1 MNKLIKKITANNG
14 GIFTGKGTNTY
25 LIGKEDITLI
35 DPGPNI
41 PEHIDKI
48 LSVGKNKIKRILVTH
63 THTDHSPAALPIS
76 KKLNIPMFG
85 RLVDRE
91 SQWEDETFIPDNVLS
106 HGDEILTDEYSL
118 ETIHTPGHAS
128 NHLCFYIKEIKCLLT
143 GDHIM
148 DGSTVVIAPPDGNMT
163 EYINSLRLLEEYEIN
178 YFAPGH
184 GNIMKEPTKT
194 INSIIRHR
202 LSRESKVF
210 RCVEKKQNSNI
221 DQLLL
226 LVYDDVP
233 EMLHPIAKMSLLAH
247 LIKLEEDGKL
257 KNYENTYSLS

>member
-106 HGDEILTDEYSL
+106 HGDEISTDEYSL

-184 GNIMKEPTKT
+184 GNIMKEPKKT

-202 LSRESKVF
+202 LSRESKVL
-210 RCVEKKQNSNI
+210 RCVEKKQNLNI

>member
-25 LIGKEDITLI
+25 LIGMEDITLI

-41 PEHIDKI
+41 PQHIDKI

-106 HGDEILTDEYSL
+106 HGDEISTDEYSL

-184 GNIMKEPTKT
+184 GNIMKEPSKT

>member
-85 RLVDRE
+85 RLVERE

-106 HGDEILTDEYSL
+106 HGNEISTDEYSL

-128 NHLCFYIKEIKCLLT
+128 NHLCFYINEIKCLLT

-178 YFAPGH
+178 YFLPGH

>member
-91 SQWEDETFIPDNVLS
+91 SQWEDETFIPDNVLC
-106 HGDEILTDEYSL
+106 HGDKISTDEYSL

>member
-1 MNKLIKKITANNG
+1 MNKVIKKITANNG
-14 GIFTGKGTNTY
+14 GVFTGNGTNTY
-25 LIGKEDITLI
+25 MIGHEDITLV
-35 DPGPNI
+35 DPGPNS
-41 PEHIDKI
+41 PEHIDRI
-48 LSVGKNKIKRILVTH
+48 LLEGGDKIKRILVTH

-91 SQWEDETFIPDNVLS
+91 SQWEDETFTPDNVLS
-106 HGDEILTDEYSL
+106 HGDIISTDEYSL

-128 NHLCFYIKEIKCLLT
+128 NHLCFYLKDNKCLLT

-163 EYINSLRLLEEYEIN
+163 EYIDSLRLLENYDID

-184 GNIMKEPTKT
+184 GNFMQEPDKT
-194 INSIIRHR
+194 IQSIIRHR
-202 LSRESKVF
+202 LSRESKVL
-210 RCVEKKQNSNI
+210 RCVEKQKNSNL
-221 DQLLL
+221 DELLL

-233 EMLHPIAKMSLLAH
+233 EVLHPIAKMSLLAH
-247 LIKLEEDGKL
+247 LIKLEDEGKL
-257 KNYENTYSLS
+257 NNSKNNYSLS

>member
-1 MNKLIKKITANNG
+1 MNKLITKITAPNG
-14 GIFTGKGTNTY
+14 GVFTGQGTNTY
-25 LIGKEDITLI
+25 LIGQEDITLV

-41 PEHIDKI
+41 KEHIQDI
-48 LSVGKNKIKRILVTH
+48 LKRGAGKIKRILVTH

-76 KKLNIPMFG
+76 KELNIPMFG
-85 RLVDRE
+85 RLIDRE
-91 SQWEDETFIPDNVLS
+91 SEWEDETFIPDTVLS
-106 HGDEILTDEYSL
+106 HGDVIATNEYSL

-128 NHLCFYIKEIKCLLT
+128 NHLCFYLEKHKCLLT

-163 EYINSLRLLEEYEIN
+163 EYINSLKLLEDYDID

-184 GNIMKEPTKT
+184 GNYMEEPSKT
-194 INSIIRHR
+194 IQSIIRHR

-210 RCVEKKQNSNI
+210 RCMNKNNNSNL
-221 DQLLL
+221 DELLP

-233 EMLHPIAKMSLLAH
+233 EMLHPIARMSLLAH
-247 LIKLEEDGKL
+247 LIKLQDEEKI
-257 KNYENTYSLS
+257 KSVENRYSSS